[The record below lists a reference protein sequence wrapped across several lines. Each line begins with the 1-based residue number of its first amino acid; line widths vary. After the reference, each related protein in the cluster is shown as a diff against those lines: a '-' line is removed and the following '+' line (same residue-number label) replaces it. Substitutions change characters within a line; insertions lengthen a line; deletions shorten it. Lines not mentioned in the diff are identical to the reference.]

1 MGIFRSGKGMLARP
15 LERLREAGWR
25 ILQTT
30 VAAVASWY
38 LALLLLPAEL
48 PFFAPIAAIIALGA
62 SYGERGRRT
71 REVIVGVVFGIAI
84 AELLVSTIG
93 TGIFQLG
100 LMLLM
105 SMAAAVLVRGGPILV
120 NQAAIS
126 ALLLTVLE
134 PPDAVFSTH
143 RILEAVLGGGVALV
157 VNSLLFP
164 PNPMRMAD
172 RALGHLVRDLAHAL
186 EQTAAA
192 LASGDPDRAAAALGS
207 ARGVDDRVDAFDAA
221 LEVGGE
227 TARFAPPRR
236 AALGPLAVYEREAR
250 QLDFAVRN
258 TRVLARDV
266 MRFVRRDALADAELA
281 DAVRGLADAVR
292 ALGEGDESERRER
305 THALVLE
312 ATGRA
317 EAVLAQRHDPAT
329 SAIVS
334 RIRSTAADLLRAAEP
349 GGASSEASYMTPTDE
364 LLSEE
369 RDRPRD

>member
-143 RILEAVLGGGVALV
+143 RILEAVLGGGVAL
-157 VNSLLFP
+157 SLI
-164 PNPMRMAD
+164 
-172 RALGHLVRDLAHAL
+172 H
-186 EQTAAA
+186 
-192 LASGDPDRAAAALGS
+192 
-207 ARGVDDRVDAFDAA
+207 
-221 LEVGGE
+221 
-227 TARFAPPRR
+227 
-236 AALGPLAVYEREAR
+236 
-250 QLDFAVRN
+250 
-258 TRVLARDV
+258 
-266 MRFVRRDALADAELA
+266 
-281 DAVRGLADAVR
+281 
-292 ALGEGDESERRER
+292 
-305 THALVLE
+305 
-312 ATGRA
+312 
-317 EAVLAQRHDPAT
+317 
-329 SAIVS
+329 I
-334 RIRSTAADLLRAAEP
+334 
-349 GGASSEASYMTPTDE
+349 
-364 LLSEE
+364 
-369 RDRPRD
+369 